1 MELIK
6 MKIFFFALSASL
18 LISCKDS
25 GKAVD
30 SDVPEMAVNKS
41 SDLIE
46 LSQQQLIN
54 AGIVLATPELKMVT
68 ADIRVSGIL
77 DVPPQ
82 NLFTICA
89 RVNASVKKTSML
101 QGSHVHKGEVLCVL
115 ESPDF
120 IAWQQDYAG
129 NRARLEFLESDLK
142 RQSGLAEKNIASV
155 KVYEQAKADF
165 RILDASQKG
174 LKKKLELLGFSISEI
189 EKGIFS
195 AELPVVSPIDGFV
208 TSVFVNTGQ
217 VLTPENPVCEI
228 VNMEHIH
235 AELMVFEKDV
245 MKVKEGQSVE
255 FELVSE
261 PGKFYGAK
269 VFLVNH
275 KISRDRTVQVH
286 AHIEKIL
293 PEFIPNMQVSAR
305 IRTDAQQQWVLP
317 SEAILSDGNSS
328 SIYVSD
334 AETRKFQNLKVEIIR
349 TDGDI
354 SAIRFPEGIDA
365 GSLNVVVKGA
375 YDIKAVAEK
384 NASAEE

>member
-1 MELIK
+1 
-6 MKIFFFALSASL
+6 MKIFVFALSASL

-46 LSQQQLIN
+46 LTQQQFKN

-129 NRARLEFLESDLK
+129 NGARLDFLESDLK

-165 RILDASQKG
+165 RILDAAQKG

-189 EKGIFS
+189 EKGNFS

-334 AETRKFQNLKVEIIR
+334 AETRKFQNLKVEILR
-349 TDGDI
+349 TEGDF

-365 GSLNVVVKGA
+365 GRLNVVVKGA

>member
-1 MELIK
+1 
-6 MKIFFFALSASL
+6 MKIFVFALSASL

-46 LSQQQLIN
+46 LTQQQFKN

-129 NRARLEFLESDLK
+129 NGARLDFLESDLK

-189 EKGIFS
+189 EKGNFS

-334 AETRKFQNLKVEIIR
+334 AETRKFQNLKVEILR
-349 TDGDI
+349 TEGDF

-365 GSLNVVVKGA
+365 GRLNVVVKGA

>member
-6 MKIFFFALSASL
+6 IKFFVFAFAASF

-25 GKAVD
+25 GKTVD
-30 SDVPEMAVNKS
+30 SDLPETAVNKS
-41 SDLIE
+41 ADLIVLTKE
-46 LSQQQLIN
+46 QLKN
-54 AGIVLATPELKMVT
+54 AGIVLASPELKMVT

-89 RVNASVKKTSML
+89 KVNASVKKTSML

-120 IAWQQDYAG
+120 IGWQQDYAG

-155 KVYEQAKADF
+155 KVFEQAKADF

-174 LKKKLELLGFSISEI
+174 LKKRLELLGFSISEI
-189 EKGIFS
+189 EKGNFS
-195 AELPVVSPIDGFV
+195 AELPVIAPIDGFV

-228 VNMEHIH
+228 VNMDHIH

-245 MKVKEGQSVE
+245 TKVKEGQEVD

-261 PGKFYGAK
+261 PGKFYKAK

-293 PEFIPNMQVSAR
+293 PEFIPNMQVSAK

-317 SEAILSDGNSS
+317 SEAILSDGSSS

-334 AETRKFQNLKVEIIR
+334 AGTGKFQNLKVEILR
-349 TDGDI
+349 TEGDI
-354 SAIRFPEGIDA
+354 SAIRFPEGIEA
-365 GSLNVVVKGA
+365 ASLKVVVKGA
-375 YDIKAVAEK
+375 YDIRAVAEK
-384 NASAEE
+384 NAEAEE

>member
-1 MELIK
+1 MELVK
-6 MKIFFFALSASL
+6 MKIFVFALSASL

-30 SDVPEMAVNKS
+30 SNLPEMALNKT

-46 LSQQQLIN
+46 LTQQQLKN
-54 AGIVLATPELKMVT
+54 AGVVLANPELKMVT

-89 RVNASVKKTSML
+89 KVNASLKKTSML

-189 EKGIFS
+189 EKGNFS
-195 AELPVVSPIDGFV
+195 AELPVLSPIDGFV

-334 AETRKFQNLKVEIIR
+334 AGTGKFQNLKVEILR
-349 TDGDI
+349 TEGDI

-365 GSLNVVVKGA
+365 GSLIVVVKGA
-375 YDIKAVAEK
+375 YDIRAVAEK

>member
-1 MELIK
+1 
-6 MKIFFFALSASL
+6 MKIFVFALSASL

-30 SDVPEMAVNKS
+30 SNLPEMALNKT

-46 LSQQQLIN
+46 LTQQQLKN
-54 AGIVLATPELKMVT
+54 AGVVLANPELKMVT

-89 RVNASVKKTSML
+89 KVNASLKKTSML

-189 EKGIFS
+189 EKGNFS
-195 AELPVVSPIDGFV
+195 AELPVLSPIDGFV

-334 AETRKFQNLKVEIIR
+334 AGTGKFQNLKVEILR
-349 TDGDI
+349 TEGDI

-365 GSLNVVVKGA
+365 GSLIVVVKGA
-375 YDIKAVAEK
+375 YDIRAVAEK